1 MSISKFLKHC
11 LLQVTDFLTLFAGA
25 GARAGAAKIE
35 KSGAGAAKM
44 GGSDNTD

>member
-1 MSISKFLKHC
+1 LPF
-11 LLQVTDFLTLFAGA
+11 TGYRFLTLFAGAGA

-44 GGSDNTD
+44 GGSDNTA